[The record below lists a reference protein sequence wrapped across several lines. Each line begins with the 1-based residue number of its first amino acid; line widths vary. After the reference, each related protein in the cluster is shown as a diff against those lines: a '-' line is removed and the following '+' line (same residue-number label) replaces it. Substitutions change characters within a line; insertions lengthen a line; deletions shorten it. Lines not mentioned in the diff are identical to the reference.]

1 MVPLRE
7 IEIVFLAPFAIFA
20 VSHDRED
27 GEGRIET
34 FNRIPEELLP
44 RQRL

>member
-1 MVPLRE
+1 MYHGSNQE
-7 IEIVFLAPFAIFA
+7 IEIVFFAPFA

-34 FNRIPEELLP
+34 FNRIPEELLS
-44 RQRL
+44 R